1 MKRDGWVRPSFFDKR
16 MGRCARM
23 LKRSCG
29 RLWPSLERRSPLTK
43 NSTTFSKS
51 CFPPKSRLKKTSP
64 CPLRPWIRRSSK
76 PNGVRAG
83 RCCAAGI
90 SLWIFM
96 PRRSSSKPSPKRCRR
111 TTGNCPA
118 RVRLWRRPW
127 PKTRRPGTPSGKV
140 FLHHEWN
147 PWEEWVETEGVDLP
161 ALVYVARSCLRP
173 SVEWTAEELLKTA
186 FPDGIWKEGYCPVCG
201 SLPALITLQ
210 GQGNRQAHCS
220 WCGTSW
226 RLARFQCPVCDNRRH
241 ETLGYLYAEEEPRYR
256 IDYCT
261 ECRHYFK
268 TVDTRELLW
277 PIWVPLEEW
286 TTLHLDLVAQ
296 RAQWKTPPSPA
307 PAVYE
312 ADPPAVPS

>member
-1 MKRDGWVRPSFFDKR
+1 MRSDAEAIMQKAVAFARTAKPAYQELYDFLEKLFSAQIKAKKNLSLPRTAMDTAFVQAQWRSGRPLLRRWDFPVDIPAAEAVLQAVTEAVPPHNRELSGACSALAK
-16 MGRCARM
+16 A
-23 LKRSCG
+23 LAQN
-29 RLWPSLERRSPLTK
+29 PSAKDAVWES
-43 NSTTFSKS
+43 
-51 CFPPKSRLKKTSP
+51 
-64 CPLRPWIRRSSK
+64 
-76 PNGVRAG
+76 
-83 RCCAAGI
+83 
-90 SLWIFM
+90 
-96 PRRSSSKPSPKRCRR
+96 
-111 TTGNCPA
+111 
-118 RVRLWRRPW
+118 
-127 PKTRRPGTPSGKV
+127 

-147 PWEEWVETEGVDLP
+147 PWEEWVETAGVDLP

-186 FPDGIWKEGYCPVCG
+186 SPDHIWKEGYCPVCG
-201 SLPALITLQ
+201 SLPALITLE
-210 GQGNRQAHCS
+210 GQGHRQAHCS

-241 ETLGYLYAEEEPRYR
+241 ESLGYLFAEEEPRYR

-261 ECRHYFK
+261 ECRYYFK
-268 TVDTRELLW
+268 TLDTRELLW

-312 ADPPAVPS
+312 ADTPAVPS